1 MTKNENIEIKINS
14 DKVTPDEF
22 KEYLNAV
29 AAEYTKNFE
38 EKQEQE
44 RRAAAEKKA
53 KVAGLNLIRTKLV
66 DALTDYTIALGYKV
80 ETEQEKKEL
89 RNRIREAAAKVEK
102 EVELYNKFMDMEN
115 IDMAKMLF
123 HLFEI

>member
-1 MTKNENIEIKINS
+1 MTKNENIEIKVNS
-14 DKVTPDEF
+14 NKVTPDEF

-53 KVAGLNLIRTKLV
+53 KAAGLNIIRAKLV
-66 DALTDYTIALGYKV
+66 DALTDYTIALGYKIK
-80 ETEQEKKEL
+80 TEQEKKEL
-89 RNRIREAAAKVEK
+89 RNKIKDAAVRIEK

-115 IDMAKMLF
+115 VDIAKMLF
-123 HLFEI
+123 HLFNI

>member
-1 MTKNENIEIKINS
+1 MTKNENIEIKVNS
-14 DKVTPDEF
+14 NKVTPDEF

-53 KVAGLNLIRTKLV
+53 KAAGLNLIRTKMI

-89 RNRIREAAAKVEK
+89 RNKIREAAVRIEK
-102 EVELYNKFMDMEN
+102 EIELYEKFIDVEN
-115 IDMAKMLF
+115 VDIAKILF
-123 HLFEI
+123 HLFNI

>member
-1 MTKNENIEIKINS
+1 MTKNENIEIKVNS
-14 DKVTPDEF
+14 NKVTPDEF

-53 KVAGLNLIRTKLV
+53 KAAGLNIIRAKLV
-66 DALTDYTIALGYKV
+66 DALTDYTIALGYKIK
-80 ETEQEKKEL
+80 TEQEKKEL
-89 RNRIREAAAKVEK
+89 RNKIKDAAVRIEK
-102 EVELYNKFMDMEN
+102 EIDLYNNFMDMEN
-115 IDMAKMLF
+115 VDLVKMLF
-123 HLFEI
+123 HLFNI

>member
-14 DKVTPDEF
+14 NKVTPDEF

-29 AAEYTKNFE
+29 AAEYAKNYE
-38 EKQEQE
+38 EKQEKE
-44 RRAAAEKKA
+44 RKAAAEKNAKA
-53 KVAGLNLIRTKLV
+53 AGLNLIRTKLV

-80 ETEQEKKEL
+80 KTEQEKKEL
-89 RNRIREAAAKVEK
+89 KNKIKNAAVRIEK

-115 IDMAKMLF
+115 VDLAKMLF
-123 HLFEI
+123 QLFEI